1 MSLILRQKTEQLLKD
16 AGLPEFHVQINNKY
30 LTIVGQCGQTVVT
43 ARGIQFSKNV
53 PSNAEID
60 YAVELFATFL
70 EKHVDTLKEYKTARM
85 AEKAAID
92 LNAKMVSA
100 IKAPLRSVGTTLYLD
115 TSVLTGNAV
124 QLVLTPS
131 GELSCYLGSVGTR
144 SLADWEGYIKLMKKY
159 SAAAKNILEAA
170 KEVNKASTAT
180 NVIRNKLS
188 TCNI

>member
-30 LTIVGQCGQTVVT
+30 LTIVGQCGQTIVT

-92 LNAKMVSA
+92 LNAKMVNT
-100 IKAPLRSVGTTLYLD
+100 IKAPLRSSGNTLYID
-115 TSVLTGNAV
+115 TPTSNSIQLMLT
-124 QLVLTPS
+124 S
-131 GELSCYLGSVGTR
+131 KGELASYLGAIGTKKIVEWEEHIKTIKKH
-144 SLADWEGYIKLMKKY
+144 SKLAT
-159 SAAAKNILEAA
+159 SILESA
-170 KEVNKASTAT
+170 KEVTEASKAT
-180 NVIRNKLS
+180 NAVRNKLA